1 MKKRIKCLGI
11 LGIFLFGCAT
21 SNNTMK
27 NNINKDTYMEIKTFE
42 KYMKQK
48 KFVLPVCENKKY
60 DGTIYLE
67 DSTKIEYSCPLNK
80 DDLIGETITS
90 SKYPFVEFY
99 RRYYS
104 DSKSLAVIYTKIGN
118 MDIGTYRHYDT
129 QGKLVREIVYKQ
141 DTSNLPYTTILQ
153 SLEKLGYLDL
163 KNVKII
169 KGTSQKFELNYSLK
183 SNIDLEAS
191 REKIPKELLNKF
203 EQSKGIWRYTI
214 NIQQAYPTML
224 RSLVFD
230 DIDGSLLYI
239 YEQWIP
245 DTSEMEGMT
254 KAPQTIF
261 KVDSPSNPRKNL
273 GG

>member
-21 SNNTMK
+21 SNNT
-27 NNINKDTYMEIKTFE
+27 NINKDTYMEIKTFE
-42 KYMKQK
+42 EYMKQK
-48 KFVLPVCENKKY
+48 KTSIRANNS
-60 DGTIYLE
+60 GIIYLS
-67 DSTKIEYSCPLNK
+67 DGTKIEYMGCMNK
-80 DDLIGETITS
+80 DDSISESIYTNKFPFVKFRKDYYCENYMLELIGS
-90 SKYPFVEFY
+90 S
-99 RRYYS
+99 
-104 DSKSLAVIYTKIGN
+104 IGGL
-118 MDIGTYRHYDT
+118 DIGKYREFDNN
-129 QGKLVREIVYKQ
+129 GKITREIDYKQ
-141 DTSNLPYTTILQ
+141 QSNLPYTTILQ

-214 NIQQAYPTML
+214 NIQQAHPTML